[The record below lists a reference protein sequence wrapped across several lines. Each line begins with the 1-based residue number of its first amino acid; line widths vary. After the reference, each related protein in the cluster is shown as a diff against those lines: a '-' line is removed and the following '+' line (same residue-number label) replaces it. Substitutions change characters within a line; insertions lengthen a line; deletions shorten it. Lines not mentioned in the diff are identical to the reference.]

1 MIAERISNLKDFLA
15 ENKKSV
21 LITLVLLV
29 GMMALV
35 YLVKEQQIL
44 KSRAVDSAPKRI
56 PVDSRNPAE
65 GSLVIT
71 DTPKLNIIINKSDF
85 EKQLMRDIQGPST
98 KD

>member
-1 MIAERISNLKDFLA
+1 MIAERISNLKDFLS

-44 KSRAVDSAPKRI
+44 KSRAEAAPKEI
-56 PVDSRNPAE
+56 KIVPGNPVNGD
-65 GSLVIT
+65 VITT
-71 DTPKLNIIINKSDF
+71 DTPNLKIIINKSDF
-85 EKQLMRDIQGPST
+85 EVPRT
-98 KD
+98 E